1 MAISNMV
8 SSAAPPLLAIKGQ
21 VTVNFVDGQVIEGEF
36 KAQDAFNIFLIVS
49 NEPIMIPRVQIRFIK
64 GAHVEQLEVDEPPSR
79 DRQITS
85 ESVSTPAK
93 PAPVPAEIEEDGTIV
108 LAPSQSQPEEDLE
121 DGEEGLEDG
130 TIVLPSPSFEQAPAL
145 VDDQEYIDED
155 SGDEDGT
162 IVLALDA
169 LPQEDSDEDGTF
181 LLPPFETDT
190 DDPDQTDI
198 MAPLPEP
205 EDDSDTT
212 IVMPAT
218 KRALETTA
226 KLACISGPHTGD
238 EFTLKTGIT
247 TVGRSSDNG
256 IVLSKD
262 KEISR
267 HHAIFIQESGR
278 FVVQDQNSLN
288 GTFVNDEQI
297 TSPHYLKTGDVVLV
311 GVSSLKYY
319 EG

>member
-8 SSAAPPLLAIKGQ
+8 SSADPPLLAIKGQ

-49 NEPIMIPRVQIRFIK
+49 GEPLMIPRMQIRFIK
-64 GAHVEQLEVDEPPSR
+64 GAHVDQIAVDAPPSR

-85 ESVSTPAK
+85 ESVAVPPNPTPVSAG
-93 PAPVPAEIEEDGTIV
+93 IEEDGTVV
-108 LAPSQSQPEEDLE
+108 LAPSQSQPEES
-121 DGEEGLEDG
+121 LEDG
-130 TIVLPSPSFEQAPAL
+130 TIVLPSPSFEQAQVL
-145 VDDQEYIDED
+145 VNDQDDED
-155 SGDEDGT
+155 EDEDDVDEDGT
-162 IVLALDA
+162 LVLSLDD
-169 LPQEDSDEDGTF
+169 LSQEDIDEDGTF
-181 LLPPFETDT
+181 LLPPFDAKA
-190 DDPDQTDI
+190 DDPDQTDV
-198 MAPLPEP
+198 MTPLPQPEP
-205 EDDSDTT
+205 EDDSDAT
-212 IVMPAT
+212 IVMPLT
-218 KRALETTA
+218 KKALDVTA
-226 KLACISGPHTGD
+226 KLACVSGPHTGD
-238 EFTLKTGIT
+238 EFILKTGIT

-297 TSPHYLKTGDVVLV
+297 TSPHYLKNGDVVLV
-311 GVSSLKYY
+311 GVSSLKYD

>member
-1 MAISNMV
+1 MTISNRV
-8 SSAAPPLLAIKGQ
+8 SSAETPLLAIKGH
-21 VTVNFVDGQVIEGEF
+21 VTVNFVDGQIIEGEF
-36 KAQDAFNIFLIVS
+36 KAQDVFNIFLIVS
-49 NEPIMIPRVQIRFIK
+49 DEPLMIPRAQIRFIK
-64 GAHVEQLEVDEPPSR
+64 GSHVDQIEVDTPPTR

-85 ESVSTPAK
+85 ESVPTSTKATPGLTE
-93 PAPVPAEIEEDGTIV
+93 PEEDGTIV
-108 LAPSQSQPEEDLE
+108 LSPSQSQLEEN
-121 DGEEGLEDG
+121 LEDG
-130 TIVLPSPSFEQAPAL
+130 TIVLPSPSVIQEPVSTVAQAYEDA
-145 VDDQEYIDED
+145 DD
-155 SGDEDGT
+155 GDEDGT
-162 IVLALDA
+162 LVLSIED
-169 LPQEDSDEDGTF
+169 LPQEESDEDGTF
-181 LLPPFETDT
+181 LLPPFEADA
-190 DDPDQTDI
+190 DDPDRTDV
-198 MAPLPEP
+198 MPSLPE
-205 EDDSDTT
+205 EADDSDTT
-212 IVMPAT
+212 IVMPLT
-218 KRALETTA
+218 KKSLEVTA
-226 KLACISGPHTGD
+226 KLSCISGPHTGD